1 MGFRKLSMLR
11 LCVALSAV
19 LTGCPAADRSAA
31 IGAYAEAARY
41 YDAGDMAATIAAAA
55 ESLSADASFLPALLL
70 YGKASYLRDDDAAA
84 IASLERAVSLTQRSG
99 EAALWL
105 ARAYRA
111 NGDGASARRSCE
123 LVLSC
128 YPSDA
133 AALRLASLLALDD
146 DDVSLATAFLDRA
159 IAAAGE
165 VGLAFVDRAAMRWT
179 AGDRDGALSDL
190 DAALSTLPSGTASR
204 AAAEALRASVRS
216 ARR

>member
-1 MGFRKLSMLR
+1 MGLRKLSMLR
-11 LCVALSAV
+11 LSVALSAV
-19 LTGCPAADRSAA
+19 LTGCPVADRSAA
-31 IGAYAEAARY
+31 IDAYAEAARS
-41 YDAGDMAATIAAAA
+41 YDVGDMAATIAAAA
-55 ESLSADASFLPALLL
+55 ESLSADASFLPALML
-70 YGKASYLRDDDAAA
+70 YGKASYLSDDDATA
-84 IASLERAVSLTQRSG
+84 IASLERAVSVSPRSG

-111 NGDGASARRSCE
+111 SGDGASARRSCE

-128 YPSDA
+128 HPSDV

-146 DDVSLATAFLDRA
+146 DDVSLAMAFLDRA

-165 VGLAFVDRAAMRWT
+165 VGLAFVDRAAIRWT

-190 DAALSTLPSGTASR
+190 DAAMSALPSGSASR
-204 AAAEALRASVRS
+204 AAAESLRASVRS